1 MVKPGDGVNKYM
13 MVLSLFAFVS
23 QLVSAATYTVDIH
36 VSDSLAR
43 PIEGASVVFKCTE
56 YFENWYDEPDD
67 YVPRSWSLR
76 DTDASGH
83 TASSTYQCTA
93 GLESSVVAVYRGLNA
108 TIPVSLHSGTNDV
121 SLIIEGLEDL
131 TVAVQDQDS
140 DPIKDV
146 GVTCMPV
153 ASGSTPSLSGTTD
166 EKGVVVFKQVPATA
180 DFMLRLKNGYEEK
193 TMEADLANQG
203 NSYSVNMI
211 TYTATILVVD
221 DSNRP
226 IGGAIVNISSGL
238 SYSTALTDS
247 GGKAVFRGLRPW
259 NYTISIEYSNRQISA
274 EVKVDSDI
282 EKTFVMDIQGPS
294 TTGMRTEA
302 KQSGNYVVQEA
313 VCPFAAAF
321 LALPSLALWHGRKR
335 H

>member
-1 MVKPGDGVNKYM
+1 MNKYM
-13 MVLSLFAFVS
+13 IVLSLFAFVS
-23 QLVSAATYTVDIH
+23 QLVSATTYTVDIQ

-56 YFENWYDEPDD
+56 HFANYYGEPDD

-146 GVTCMPV
+146 GVTCAPV
-153 ASGSTPSLSGTTD
+153 TSGSVPSLSGTTD
-166 EKGVVVFKQVPATA
+166 ENGIAVFKQVPSTA
-180 DFMLRLKNGYEEK
+180 DFIVRLKNGYEEK
-193 TMEADLANQG
+193 NIEADLADQG
-203 NSYSVNMI
+203 VSYLVNMS
-211 TYTATILVVD
+211 TYEATVLAVD
-221 DSNRP
+221 DLNRP
-226 IGGAIVNISSGL
+226 IGGAMVNISSGS
-238 SYSTALTDS
+238 SYSSALTDS
-247 GGKAVFRGLRPW
+247 GGKAVFSRLKPW
-259 NYTISIEYSNRQISA
+259 NYTIAIDYKDSKIS
-274 EVKVDSDI
+274 EEMKVESDI
-282 EKTFVMDIQGPS
+282 EKKFVMDIQGPS

-302 KQSGNYVVQEA
+302 EQSGNYAVQDS

-321 LALPSLALWHGRKR
+321 LAIPSLALWHGRKR